1 MMENSERLAI
11 LETKMEYVE
20 GQVEKLD
27 NVELLL
33 TQTHTMLK
41 PLAES
46 KLPERV
52 ADLESTRRFAKIL
65 AVPVLGTFLGACG
78 RMLGIY

>member
-1 MMENSERLAI
+1 MENSERLAI
-11 LETKMEYVE
+11 LETKMDYVE

-41 PLAES
+41 PLAEG

-52 ADLESTRRFAKIL
+52 ADLESTRRFAKLI
-65 AVPVLGTFLGACG
+65 AVPVFGAIFG
-78 RMLGIY
+78 LIGKATGLY